1 MVDLTEQERTAFRA
15 AVKRAAGAM
24 AEIGWATPLN
34 ALTEAQVLTLVE
46 VAVGGFQDAMRAC
59 AAPGEPEVPS

>member
-1 MVDLTEQERTAFRA
+1 MVDLTEQERAALRA
-15 AVKRAAGAM
+15 AVKRVAEVM
-24 AEIGWATPLN
+24 AEIGWTTPLN

-59 AAPGEPEVPS
+59 AGRGEPEVPF

>member
-1 MVDLTEQERTAFRA
+1 MVDLAEQERTALRA
-15 AVKRAAGAM
+15 AVKPLAGVR
-24 AEIGWATPLN
+24 AEIGWPTPLN
-34 ALTEAQVLTLVE
+34 ALTEAQALTLVE

>member
-1 MVDLTEQERTAFRA
+1 VVDLTEQERAALRA
-15 AVKRAAGAM
+15 AMRPVAEVM

-59 AAPGEPEVPS
+59 AGPGEPEVPF